1 MSDGLRRSTRPSKP
15 TSTYIADSYSS
26 SSDDDLEQPVINDDS
41 YVSDE
46 YLTDNADG
54 SSILDDDEL
63 DTDEEGRPVKRA
75 KLGKKSITTK
85 TSFDF
90 IF

>member
-1 MSDGLRRSTRPSKP
+1 MSDGLRRSARPRKP
-15 TSTYIADSYSS
+15 TTYIADSYSS

-41 YVSDE
+41 HVSDE

-75 KLGKKSITTK
+75 KLCKTSIIIK
-85 TSFDF
+85 TSFNF